1 VKNVRRR
8 AAKQPEKQKLRKIY
22 NANNNNRLP
31 GSIARSEGDPPTGDI
46 AVDEAY
52 DGLGITYDFFWD
64 VYKRNSIDDK
74 GMPLYA
80 VVHYGERFNN
90 AFWNGKQLVIGDGD
104 GQLFNRFTA
113 SIDVIASDLV
123 QGIIQAEAHLQHWHQ
138 SGALANSISDVFGSL
153 VKQYFLKQT
162 TTQADWLI
170 GAGLLHS
177 KVKGIALRSLAS
189 PGTAYDDHAFLG
201 KDPQPAHMRNYLRTT
216 ADSGGVHINS
226 GIPNHAFYLV
236 ARELGGYA
244 WEKAGVIWYE
254 TLRDKRL
261 KAKAQF
267 RDFARL
273 TLAKARQ
280 LYGGNSFE
288 AKAVKRSWGMVGI
301 KLGNP

>member
-8 AAKQPEKQKLRKIY
+8 AAKHPKTQKLRKIY
-22 NANNNNRLP
+22 NANNSNRLP
-31 GSIARSEGDPPTGDI
+31 GSVARSEGDPPTGDI
-46 AVDEAY
+46 AVDETY
-52 DGLGITYDFFWD
+52 NWLGITYDFFRD

-74 GMPLYA
+74 GMPLNA
-80 VVHYGERFNN
+80 VVHYGERYNN
-90 AFWNGKQLVIGDGD
+90 TIWNGKYLVIGDGD

-113 SIDVIASDLV
+113 SIDVIANQLV
-123 QGIIQAEAHLQHWHQ
+123 HGMIEVEAHLEHWHQ
-138 SGALANSISDVFGSL
+138 SGALAESISDVFGSL

-162 TTQADWLI
+162 PTEADWLI
-170 GAGLLHS
+170 GAGLLNS

-189 PGTAYDDHAFLG
+189 PGTAYDDPATLG

-216 ADSGGVHINS
+216 DDSGGVHINS

-236 ARELGGYA
+236 AKELGGYA

-261 KAKAQF
+261 KPKAQF

-288 AKAVKRSWGMVGI
+288 AKAVKRSWGTVGI
-301 KLGNP
+301 KLRNP